1 MVVLASVVADNL
13 ASLRRVCE
21 DTGVA
26 ELAVF
31 GSATRPDFG
40 EASDVDLLVQFPPG
54 RGPSL
59 LALAGLQIRLTAL
72 LGRPVDLVTPNELH
86 PRMRACVLGE
96 RTVIYAGST

>member
-1 MVVLASVVADNL
+1 MVVLAALVADNL
-13 ASLRRVCE
+13 VSLRKVCE

-40 EASDVDLLVQFPPG
+40 EGSDVDMIVQFKPG
-54 RGPSL
+54 HRLGL
-59 LALAGLQIRLTAL
+59 LGLAALQITLGDL

-86 PRMRACVLGE
+86 PRIRDRVLKE
-96 RTVIYAGST
+96 RTVIYAG